1 MDNIKVE
8 IEKLKGRLETV
19 RTGFEVL
26 DNMEDNRRNYTELVE
41 AWTKLQKLVKHPYKM
56 LYKTE
61 QLFWKAVRVNFGNIS
76 LRN

>member
-1 MDNIKVE
+1 ME

-19 RTGFEVL
+19 RAGLEVVT
-26 DNMEDNRRNYTELVE
+26 NMENNRSHYTDLVE
-41 AWTKLQKLVKHPYKM
+41 VWTKMQKLVKHPYKL

-76 LRN
+76 LRK

>member
-1 MDNIKVE
+1 ME

-19 RTGFEVL
+19 RAGLEVV
-26 DNMEDNRRNYTELVE
+26 DNMEDNKRHYTELVE
-41 AWTKLQKLVKHPYKM
+41 AWTKMQKLVKHPYKL

-76 LRN
+76 LGK

>member
-1 MDNIKVE
+1 MDSIKVD

-19 RTGFEVL
+19 RAGLEVV
-26 DNMEDNRRNYTELVE
+26 DNMEDNRRHYTELVE
-41 AWTKLQKLVKHPYKM
+41 IWTKMQKLVKHPYKL

-76 LRN
+76 LGK

>member
-1 MDNIKVE
+1 ME
-8 IEKLKGRLETV
+8 IEKLKGMLETV
-19 RTGFEVL
+19 RAGLEVV
-26 DNMEDNRRNYTELVE
+26 DNMEDNKRHYTELVE
-41 AWTKLQKLVKHPYKM
+41 DWTKMQKLVKHPYKL

>member
-1 MDNIKVE
+1 MDDIKVE

-19 RTGFEVL
+19 RAGLEVV
-26 DNMEDNRRNYTELVE
+26 DNMEDNKRHYTELVE
-41 AWTKLQKLVKHPYKM
+41 DWTKMQKLVKHPYKL

>member
-1 MDNIKVE
+1 ME

-19 RTGFEVL
+19 RAGLEVV
-26 DNMEDNRRNYTELVE
+26 DNMEDNKRRYTELVE
-41 AWTKLQKLVKHPYKM
+41 DWTKMQKLVKHPYKL

-76 LRN
+76 LRK

>member
-1 MDNIKVE
+1 MDDIKVE

-19 RTGFEVL
+19 RAGLEVV
-26 DNMEDNRRNYTELVE
+26 DNMEDNKRRYTELVE
-41 AWTKLQKLVKHPYKM
+41 DWTKMQKLVKHPYKL

-76 LRN
+76 LRK

>member
-8 IEKLKGRLETV
+8 IEKLKGRLEEV
-19 RTGFEVL
+19 RAGLEVV
-26 DNMEDNRRNYTELVE
+26 DNMEDNRRHYTELLE
-41 AWTKLQKLVKHPYKM
+41 AWGQLQRLVRHPYKL

-76 LRN
+76 LRK